1 MMTDGGVLGVVE
13 LELLLPWF
21 AAGTLSRREA
31 GAVECALARSPEFA
45 HRLDVIRQEMAETVL
60 LAACASTPAWCRHR
74 SRSRAG
80 STNPA
85 PMRPPTQRRIGLHTT
100 ALSRVIL
107 ALHIPVTQL
116 Q

>member
-1 MMTDGGVLGVVE
+1 MMMTDGGVLGVVE

-60 LAACASTPAWCRHR
+60 LNHSLEPPSVRPMIKLMSAIEAEAAPGRRTP
-74 SRSRAG
+74 
-80 STNPA
+80 
-85 PMRPPTQRRIGLHTT
+85 RR
-100 ALSRVIL
+100 
-107 ALHIPVTQL
+107 
-116 Q
+116 